1 MEEVFEQA
9 DGRMRRNT
17 YTCRKR
23 SKISKVYVNDDKGE
37 VDAEG
42 RKYRKGMNGRG
53 GTFGN
58 GENKRGRERER
69 DEYEEDDICVGA
81 IKMSWESDVFGNG
94 EN

>member
-1 MEEVFEQA
+1 
-9 DGRMRRNT
+9 MRRNT
-17 YTCRKR
+17 YTYRKR

-69 DEYEEDDICVGA
+69 
-81 IKMSWESDVFGNG
+81 
-94 EN
+94 